1 LNRNQLLILEE
12 VSRNSEKT
20 ISSLLRE
27 IEKKH
32 KIPLSTLK
40 LNAKILR
47 EIGLISFGN
56 SSVARLTNV
65 GKMILQIF
73 ENESAKNQS
82 LIREDLKENLCK
94 KF

>member
-1 LNRNQLLILEE
+1 
-12 VSRNSEKT
+12 
-20 ISSLLRE
+20 LLRE

-32 KIPLSTLK
+32 NVPLSTLE
-40 LNAKILR
+40 LNTKILR
-47 EIGLISFGN
+47 EIGLISLGI
-56 SSVARLTNV
+56 SSVARFTNV

-73 ENESAKNQS
+73 ENESAENQS